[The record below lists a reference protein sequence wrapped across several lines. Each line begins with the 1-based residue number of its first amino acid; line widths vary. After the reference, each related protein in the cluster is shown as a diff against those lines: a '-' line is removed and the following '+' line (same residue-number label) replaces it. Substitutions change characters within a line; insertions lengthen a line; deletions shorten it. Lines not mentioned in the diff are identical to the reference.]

1 MSHPNRSTSHV
12 RRGMTLIEIVI
23 ALLIL
28 SCSLVWMTK
37 FLALF
42 AHTTKATSTQM
53 RAIDLISNRIDTVRQ
68 TPNYAGIDTMAVTQT
83 ITMDSTTYKRQTII
97 LHVGGATTDTVD
109 YKIVTVQVSHPS
121 LTQPV
126 RKTTVVAAY

>member
-1 MSHPNRSTSHV
+1 MPHATRSTPRA

-23 ALLIL
+23 ALVIL

-37 FLALF
+37 FLELF
-42 AHTTKATSTQM
+42 THTTRATANTM
-53 RAIDLISNRIDTVRQ
+53 RSLDLISNRMDTVRLSP
-68 TPNYAGIDTMAVTQT
+68 TYAGIDTMAVTQT
-83 ITMDSTTYKRQTII
+83 VALDSTTYTRQTII
-97 LHVGGATTDTVD
+97 LHVGGAPTDTVD
-109 YKIVTVQVSHPS
+109 YKVVTVQVSQAS